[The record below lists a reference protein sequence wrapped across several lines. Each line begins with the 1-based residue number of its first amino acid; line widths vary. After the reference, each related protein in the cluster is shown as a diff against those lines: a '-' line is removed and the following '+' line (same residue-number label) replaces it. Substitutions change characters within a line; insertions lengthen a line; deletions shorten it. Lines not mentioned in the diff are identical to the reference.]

1 MPKKYKAARL
11 GIDWFTVTYKNLIIW
26 SIIIGI
32 ILAIGGYFVYSAFFA
47 KEDLSKVALKEISK
61 AESLINKIRKWQL
74 KRKELVEEPLNLLAQ
89 SREAYS
95 QRRFEESIAYARE
108 SQNLFSQ
115 ALKELEAEES
125 SEQQAYFTSIEGDV
139 KMRPQGEVEW
149 LPSKIRMTLKP
160 GDIVK
165 TGISSSAQIMF
176 FDGTT
181 YVIEADSL
189 IVIQESFEDPLSK
202 ERRVSVKLDSG
213 RADLSTQR
221 KNVPTSSS
229 AITSST
235 TRAVLAETSRAAM
248 SFEPHR
254 KETVLE
260 VYNGSAEVTAGK
272 NKLTVGS
279 LEKVTIDAN
288 YQLSPKGKLL
298 PFPQLIVPVY
308 DRQFIDKN
316 PEEVKITFTWEG
328 VPGAVEYILQISR
341 SSLFAN
347 PYLSRS
353 HLEKNSVRLDS
364 FAEGTYYWRVAAVG
378 PAEDRSSF
386 SNYYKFRMR
395 SLIRRIQSGD
405 TTPPKLMG
413 DEPIA
418 FGNIFLISGKTEAG
432 VLLTVNNQ
440 RIDVE
445 DDGTFKDFITLYKEG
460 RNELIIIA
468 QDPSGNIEVVKKV
481 VYVEVY

>member
-11 GIDWFTVTYKNLIIW
+11 GIDWFTVTYKSLIIW
-26 SIIIGI
+26 SIIIVI
-32 ILAIGGYFVYSAFFA
+32 ILTVIGYFVYSAFFA
-47 KEDLSKVALKEISK
+47 KEDISKVALKEISK
-61 AESLINKIRKWQL
+61 TENLINKIKKWQP
-74 KRKELVEEPLNLLAQ
+74 KRNELVEEPLSLLAQ
-89 SREAYS
+89 AREAYS
-95 QRRFEESIAYARE
+95 QRRFEEAIARARE
-108 SQNLFSQ
+108 SQSLSSQ
-115 ALKELEAEES
+115 TLKELEGKES

-139 KMRPQGEVEW
+139 KMRPRGEVAW

-160 GDIVK
+160 GDMVK
-165 TGISSSAQIMF
+165 TGVSSSAQIIF

-181 YVIEADSL
+181 YVIEANSL
-189 IVIQESFEDPLSK
+189 IVIQESSENPFSK
-202 ERRVSVKLDSG
+202 ERRVSVKLDTG
-213 RADLSTQR
+213 KVDLSTPR

-229 AITSST
+229 AITSPT

-248 SFEPHR
+248 SFEPR
-254 KETVLE
+254 LNETVLE
-260 VYNGSAEVTAGK
+260 VYNGSAEVTAG
-272 NKLTVGS
+272 NSELTVGS

-288 YQLSPKGKLL
+288 YQLSSKGKLL
-298 PFPQLIVPVY
+298 FTPQLIVPVY
-308 DRQFIDKN
+308 DRQFTEKD
-316 PEEVKITFTWEG
+316 PEKIKITFTWEE
-328 VPGAVEYILQISR
+328 VPGAAEYILQIST

-347 PYLSRS
+347 PYLIRA
-353 HLEKNSVRLDS
+353 HLKRNSLSLDG

-378 PAEDRSSF
+378 PTGDRSSF
-386 SNYYKFRMR
+386 SSYYKFRLR

-405 TTPPKLMG
+405 TKPPRLMV

-440 RIDVE
+440 RIDVG

-460 RNELIIIA
+460 RNELIVIA
-468 QDPSGNIEVVKKV
+468 QDPSGNIEVAKKV

>member
-11 GIDWFTVTYKNLIIW
+11 GIDWFTVTYKSLIIW
-26 SIIIGI
+26 SVIIAI

-47 KEDLSKVALKEISK
+47 KEDLSKVALQEISK
-61 AESLINKIRKWQL
+61 AESLINKIWKWQP
-74 KRKELVEEPLNLLAQ
+74 KRKELAEEPLNLLAQ
-89 SREAYS
+89 SREFYGQS
-95 QRRFEESIAYARE
+95 RFEESIAYARE
-108 SQNLFSQ
+108 SQNLSSQ
-115 ALKELEAEES
+115 TLKEVEAEES

-139 KMRPQGEVEW
+139 KMRPRGEVGW

-160 GDIVK
+160 GDMVK

-181 YVIEADSL
+181 YVIEAVSL

-202 ERRVSVKLDSG
+202 ERRISVKLDSG
-213 RADLSTQR
+213 KADLSTPR
-221 KNVPTSSS
+221 KNVPTSSM

-235 TRAVLAETSRAAM
+235 TRAVLGETTRAAM
-248 SFEPHR
+248 SFEPGL

-260 VYNGSAEVTAGK
+260 VYNGTAEVTAGK
-272 NKLTVGS
+272 SKLTVGS

-288 YQLSPKGKLL
+288 YRLSPKGKLL
-298 PFPQLIVPVY
+298 PSPQLIVPVY
-308 DRQFIDKN
+308 DRQFIDKD
-316 PEEVKITFTWEG
+316 PEKVEITFTWEG
-328 VPGAVEYILQISR
+328 VPEAAEYMLQISR

-347 PYLSRS
+347 PYLIRA
-353 HLEKNSVRLDS
+353 HLKKNSVKLDG

-405 TTPPKLMG
+405 TTPPKLMV

-418 FGNIFLISGKTEAG
+418 FGNIFLVSGRTEAG
-432 VLLTVNNQ
+432 VLLTVSNQ

-445 DDGTFKDFITLYKEG
+445 GDGTFKDFITLYKEG

>member
-1 MPKKYKAARL
+1 MNKKYKATRL
-11 GIDWFTVTYKNLIIW
+11 GIDWFTVTYKSLIIW
-26 SIIIGI
+26 SIIICI
-32 ILAIGGYFVYSAFFA
+32 ILAVSGYFVYTAFFA
-47 KEDLSKVALKEISK
+47 KENLSKMAQKEISK
-61 AESLINKIRKWQL
+61 AEGLINRIRKWQPQ
-74 KRKELVEEPLNLLAQ
+74 RKELVEEPLNLLAHA
-89 SREAYS
+89 REAHR
-95 QRRFEESIAYARE
+95 QQQFEESIALAQE
-108 SQNLFSQ
+108 SQSLSSQ
-115 ALKELEAEES
+115 TLKELEAEES
-125 SEQQAYFTSIEGDV
+125 SERQAYFTALEGDV
-139 KMRPQGEVEW
+139 KRRLRGEVEW

-160 GDIVK
+160 GDMVK
-165 TGISSSAQIMF
+165 TGVSSSAQIMF

-181 YVIEADSL
+181 YVIEANSL
-189 IVIQESFEDPLSK
+189 IVIQESFEDPFSN

-213 RADLSTQR
+213 KVDLSTPR
-221 KNVPTSSS
+221 KNVPTSAS

-235 TRAVLAETSRAAM
+235 TRAVLGETSRAAM
-248 SFEPHR
+248 SFEPQL

-260 VYNGSAEVTAGK
+260 VYNGSAEVSTGK

-279 LEKVTIDAN
+279 LEKVTIDAKRR
-288 YQLSPKGKLL
+288 LASRGKLL
-298 PFPQLIVPVY
+298 PSPQLIVPVY
-308 DRQFIDKN
+308 DRQFIDKD
-316 PEEVKITFTWEG
+316 PEKLKITFTWEE
-328 VPGAVEYILQISR
+328 VSEAAEYTLQISR

-347 PYLSRS
+347 PYLIRA
-353 HLEKNSVRLDS
+353 HMKRNSIGLDG
-364 FAEGTYYWRVAAVG
+364 FAEGTYYWRVAAVRPNG
-378 PAEDRSSF
+378 EQSSF
-386 SNYYKFRMR
+386 SNYYKFRLR

-405 TTPPKLMG
+405 ITPPKLIV

-432 VLLTVNNQ
+432 VLLTVSNQ

>member
-1 MPKKYKAARL
+1 MNKKYKATRL
-11 GIDWFTVTYKNLIIW
+11 GIDWFTVTYKSLIIW
-26 SIIIGI
+26 SIIICI
-32 ILAIGGYFVYSAFFA
+32 ILAVSGYFVYTAFFA
-47 KEDLSKVALKEISK
+47 KENLSKMAQKEISK
-61 AESLINKIRKWQL
+61 AEGLINRIRKWQPQ
-74 KRKELVEEPLNLLAQ
+74 RKELVEEPLNLLAHA
-89 SREAYS
+89 REAHR
-95 QRRFEESIAYARE
+95 QQQFEESIALAQE
-108 SQNLFSQ
+108 SQSLSSQ
-115 ALKELEAEES
+115 TLKELEAEES
-125 SEQQAYFTSIEGDV
+125 SERQAYFTALEGDV
-139 KMRPQGEVEW
+139 KRRLRGEVEW

-160 GDIVK
+160 GDMVK
-165 TGISSSAQIMF
+165 TGVSSSAQIMF

-181 YVIEADSL
+181 YVIEANSL
-189 IVIQESFEDPLSK
+189 IVIQESFEDPFSN

-213 RADLSTQR
+213 KVDLSTPR
-221 KNVPTSSS
+221 KNVPTSAS

-235 TRAVLAETSRAAM
+235 TRAVLGETSRAAM
-248 SFEPHR
+248 SFEPQL

-260 VYNGSAEVTAGK
+260 VYNGSAEVSTGK

-279 LEKVTIDAN
+279 LEKVTIDAKHR
-288 YQLSPKGKLL
+288 LASRGKLL
-298 PFPQLIVPVY
+298 PSPQLIVPVY
-308 DRQFIDKN
+308 DRQFIDKD
-316 PEEVKITFTWEG
+316 PEKLKITFTWEE
-328 VPGAVEYILQISR
+328 VSEAAEYTLQISR

-347 PYLSRS
+347 PYLIRA
-353 HLEKNSVRLDS
+353 HMKRNSIGLDG
-364 FAEGTYYWRVAAVG
+364 FAEGTYYWRVAAVRPNG
-378 PAEDRSSF
+378 EQSSF
-386 SNYYKFRMR
+386 SNYYKFRLR

-405 TTPPKLMG
+405 ITPPKLIV

-432 VLLTVNNQ
+432 VLLTVSNQ